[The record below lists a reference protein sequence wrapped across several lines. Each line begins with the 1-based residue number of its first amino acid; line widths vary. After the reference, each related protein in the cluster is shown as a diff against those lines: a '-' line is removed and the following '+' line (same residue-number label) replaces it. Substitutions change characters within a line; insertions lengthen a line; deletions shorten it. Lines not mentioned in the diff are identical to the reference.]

1 MAGPRT
7 GPWRPARASASR
19 RLTRRRRCKSA
30 LGHRW
35 GCSCG
40 DGDGEMA
47 LAGTGAADEYGVAL
61 LLDEGAAGEVSH
73 RALVGDGAG

>member
-1 MAGPRT
+1 
-7 GPWRPARASASR
+7 
-19 RLTRRRRCKSA
+19 
-30 LGHRW
+30 
-35 GCSCG
+35 
-40 DGDGEMA
+40 MA